1 MAEKPTYEELEQRV
15 KRLEKEAVKYRKLFE
30 EARDGIV
37 LTDAETG
44 IIIDCNS
51 EIAKLVERKKSE
63 LLGQHQR
70 ILHPQDTII
79 DGFSDTFIKHRDGF
93 DGQILDAQV
102 ITSNGEIKDVAIKA
116 NSLNL
121 GNRKH
126 LQGIFRDITEQKRA
140 EQKIQQNEAG
150 LKTLLCLYDM
160 FDKPLEE
167 IISFV
172 VEECVKQS
180 ASELAFLGLIT
191 EDQKFM
197 NAHLWSK
204 QAMAQCTI
212 EKKPVQFP
220 IKDAGL
226 WAESIRQRQIIT
238 VNDYSAVNP
247 YKKGIPA
254 GHVRLTRFMSVPLVI
269 GNRVVA
275 VIGVA
280 NKATPYTNTD
290 GLHLNLLLQGF
301 WEFLKR
307 KQAEKVVRESEDKL
321 RSLFNDALD
330 MIHIVDEDYKIVDAN
345 PAELET
351 MAYTRDEYIGKHIL
365 EIVHPDY
372 QSVSKAALDSAF
384 EGKEVKGLETAWITK
399 HGKRIDVEINAV
411 PQTAIGKIVSIR
423 TIARNITERKLAEEE
438 KRKLEAQF
446 QKAQK
451 FESIG
456 TLAGGIAHDFNN
468 LLMSFQGNT
477 SLMLMDIDSYHPHY
491 EMLKS
496 IEKQIKSGVNLTSQ
510 LLGYASKGMYEV
522 KPTNLNQMVEETSM
536 TFGRTRKQTTIH
548 RNLAEDLFAIEADQ
562 GQIEQILLNLFI
574 NASDAMP
581 GGGDL
586 YLETKNVA
594 HKDMKS
600 GLYKSKAGNYVKL
613 TVRDTGEGIDKSTME
628 RIFDPFFTTKE
639 MGRGTG
645 LGLASVY
652 GIIKAHGGY
661 IDVESKEKQG
671 TTFEIYLPA
680 TTKRVSKAKKAS
692 EKLIKQTGTMLLV
705 DDEAA
710 VRKVCISI
718 LEKIGYRVLSAK
730 DGQEAIELYRNNK
743 DEIDIVLLDM
753 IMPNMSGGEVYDR
766 LKEINPEVKVLL
778 SSGYS
783 IDGEATEILNRGCDG
798 FIQKPFDIEKLSAK
812 ISKVLNNK

>member
-1 MAEKPTYEELEQRV
+1 MTQKPTYEELEQRV

-51 EIAKLVERKKSE
+51 ETSKLVERKKSE

-70 ILHPQDTII
+70 ILHPQHTII
-79 DGFSDTFIKHRDGF
+79 DGFSETFIKHKDKF
-93 DGQILDAQV
+93 DGQILEAQV
-102 ITSNGEIKDVAIKA
+102 ITSTGEIKNVAIKC

-121 GNRKH
+121 DNRKH
-126 LQGIFRDITEQKRA
+126 LQGIFRDITENKRT
-140 EQKIQQNEAG
+140 EQKIQQNEAR

-172 VEECVKQS
+172 IEECVKQS

-191 EDQKFM
+191 EDQEFM
-197 NAHLWSK
+197 NAHLYSK
-204 QAMAQCTI
+204 KAMEQCTV
-212 EKKPVQFP
+212 EKKPAQFP

-226 WAESIRQRQIIT
+226 WSESIRQRQIIT

-247 YKKGIPA
+247 YKKGTPV
-254 GHVRLTRFMSVPLVI
+254 GHVRLTRFMSIPLVI

-280 NKATPYTNTD
+280 NKETPYTKTD
-290 GLHLNLLLQGF
+290 GLHLNLLLKGF

-307 KQAEKVVRESEDKL
+307 KQAEQALQESESRYKT
-321 RSLFNDALD
+321 LFNSASDIIFIHDLSGNTIDTNDVTCERLGYSREELLRMTPMDIDATEYADFVLER
-330 MIHIVDEDYKIVDAN
+330 IN
-345 PAELET
+345 ELRKFGLVVFET
-351 MAYTRDEYIGKHIL
+351 
-365 EIVHPDY
+365 VHVT
-372 QSVSKAALDSAF
+372 Q
-384 EGKEVKGLETAWITK
+384 E
-399 HGKRIDVEINAV
+399 GKRIPTEVNSRLIEYAGKPAV
-411 PQTAIGKIVSIR
+411 LSV
-423 TIARNITERKLAEEE
+423 ARDITERKRAEEE

-468 LLMSFQGNT
+468 LLMSIQGNA
-477 SLMLMDIDSYHPHY
+477 SLMLMDIDSHHPHY
-491 EMLKS
+491 EMLKI
-496 IEKQIKSGVNLTSQ
+496 IEKQIQSGAMLTSQ

-536 TFGRTRKQTTIH
+536 AFGRTRKQIAIQ
-548 RNLAEDLFAIEADQ
+548 RNLAEDLYAIEADQ

-586 YLETKNVA
+586 YLKTKNVA

-613 TVRDTGEGIDKSTME
+613 TVTDTGKGIDKSTLE
-628 RIFDPFFTTKE
+628 CIFDPFFTTKDI
-639 MGRGTG
+639 GRGTG

-661 IDVESKEKQG
+661 IDVESKENQG

-680 TTKRVSKAKKAS
+680 TTKRVGKAKKDS
-692 EKLIKQTGTMLLV
+692 EKLIKQTGNVLLV
-705 DDEAA
+705 DDEAD
-710 VRKVCISI
+710 VLKICMSV
-718 LEKIGYRVLSAK
+718 LEKIGYRVLSAE
-730 DGQEAIELYRNNK
+730 DGQEAIKLYRNNK

-798 FIQKPFDIEKLSAK
+798 FIQKPFDIKKLYVK
-812 ISKVLNNK
+812 IGAILNNK

>member
-1 MAEKPTYEELEQRV
+1 MAKKPTYEKLEQRV
-15 KRLEKEAVKYRKLFE
+15 KRLEKEAVKYKQIKQELANATELLEYMLDVSSTTLYRCEPSGYYPATFMSKNIKQQLGYEPEDFTNNQQFWVSHIHP
-30 EARDGIV
+30 D
-37 LTDAETG
+37 DAELILSRLPSLFKKG
-44 IIIDCNS
+44 YHSHEYRFLHKNGEYRWMYDNLRLLRDAEGKPIDIIGNWID
-51 EIAKLVERKKSE
+51 ITERKK
-63 LLGQHQR
+63 
-70 ILHPQDTII
+70 
-79 DGFSDTFIKHRDGF
+79 
-93 DGQILDAQV
+93 
-102 ITSNGEIKDVAIKA
+102 
-116 NSLNL
+116 
-121 GNRKH
+121 
-126 LQGIFRDITEQKRA
+126 
-140 EQKIQQNEAG
+140 
-150 LKTLLCLYDM
+150 
-160 FDKPLEE
+160 
-167 IISFV
+167 
-172 VEECVKQS
+172 
-180 ASELAFLGLIT
+180 
-191 EDQKFM
+191 
-197 NAHLWSK
+197 
-204 QAMAQCTI
+204 
-212 EKKPVQFP
+212 
-220 IKDAGL
+220 
-226 WAESIRQRQIIT
+226 
-238 VNDYSAVNP
+238 
-247 YKKGIPA
+247 
-254 GHVRLTRFMSVPLVI
+254 
-269 GNRVVA
+269 
-275 VIGVA
+275 
-280 NKATPYTNTD
+280 
-290 GLHLNLLLQGF
+290 
-301 WEFLKR
+301 
-307 KQAEKVVRESEDKL
+307 AEKVVRESEEKL

-330 MIHIVDEDYKIVDAN
+330 MIHIVDEDGKIVDAN

-365 EIVHPDY
+365 EIIHPDY
-372 QSVSKAALDSAF
+372 QSASKAALDSVF

-399 HGKRIDVEINAV
+399 HGKRLDVEVNAV
-411 PQTAIGKIVSIR
+411 PQTAIGKVVSIR
-423 TIARNITERKLAEEE
+423 VITRNVTERKRAEEE

-477 SLMLMDIDSYHPHY
+477 SLMLMDIDSHHPHY

-510 LLGYASKGMYEV
+510 LLGYASKGRYEV

-536 TFGRTRKQTTIH
+536 TFGRTRKQITIH
-548 RNLAEDLFAIEADQ
+548 RNLSEDLFAIEADQ

-581 GGGDL
+581 GGGDF

-692 EKLIKQTGTMLLV
+692 EKLIKQTGTTLLV

-710 VRKVCISI
+710 VRKICMSI

-730 DGQEAIELYRNNK
+730 GGQEAIELYRNNK

-766 LKEINPEVKVLL
+766 LKEINPGVKVLL

-798 FIQKPFDIEKLSAK
+798 FIQKPFDIKKLSAK
-812 ISKVLNNK
+812 IGEILNNK